1 MATKRPISREME
13 IALRTIDGLLLLT
26 TAAPVVLAKFQ
37 ANRALLE
44 QLAIEKRG
52 PSQAEWEAVETRL
65 DEKGKLIEELAK
77 GEPSQSA

>member
-26 TAAPVVLAKFQ
+26 AAAPVILAKFQ

-44 QLAIEKRG
+44 KLAHEQRG
-52 PSQAEWEAVETRL
+52 PTQAEWEAVESRL
-65 DEKGKLIEELAK
+65 DEKGALIEELSK
-77 GEPSQSA
+77 EQPSSG